1 MKWDEQL
8 FASIILAR
16 GRPDAGMAASAFF
29 VDLGCLGV
37 KSAVAKPYLTPSEYA
52 AMVRHMARDSSFV
65 PCEPAL
71 ALKIIETARSYAAD
85 LGFAP
90 DPDYRVA
97 VRLFGDVDPG
107 SCDTDVT
114 CGQDGKPL
122 YVSGPHDDVPVILH
136 RLEDK
141 LGRDGFHFIVGAPS
155 PFEVL

>member
-1 MKWDEQL
+1 
-8 FASIILAR
+8 
-16 GRPDAGMAASAFF
+16 MAN
-29 VDLGCLGV
+29 
-37 KSAVAKPYLTPSEYA
+37 PHLTPSEYA
-52 AMVRHMARDSSFV
+52 AMVQHLEHDVHFA

-90 DPDYRVA
+90 DPDYRAA

-107 SCDTDVT
+107 FCDTNVT

-122 YVSGPHDDVPVILH
+122 YVSGPHDDVQAILR

-141 LGRDGFHFIVGAPS
+141 LGRDGFHFVVAAPS
-155 PFEVL
+155 PLEVL